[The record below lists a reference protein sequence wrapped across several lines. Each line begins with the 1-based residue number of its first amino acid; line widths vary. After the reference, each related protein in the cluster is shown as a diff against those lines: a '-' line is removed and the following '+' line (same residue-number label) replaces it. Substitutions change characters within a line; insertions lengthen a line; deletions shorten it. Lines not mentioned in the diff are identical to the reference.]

1 MAYTRRYWR
10 RYYRRYYRGK
20 YNNSYTKTRMT
31 RNFKASASNMTQGGT
46 FNISMRSVESVA
58 ITSGQNKDNH
68 AILPIASQIT
78 QSPMHIQLSNVFDQY
93 RVERLAIR
101 VRPVGDAASPALQQ
115 PSILYS
121 AVDRSGF
128 AASATIDQFR
138 TYGSYKET
146 QISGAKD
153 VSPTHTVYVSQS
165 NLVEWSTWSDT
176 KSMVSFPS
184 VALGVFFAYLAANTT
199 VKLSV
204 EYDLQIRYRGVRLDT
219 SAVATR
225 VQ

>member
-1 MAYTRRYWR
+1 MAYYRRYWRRYWR
-10 RYYRRYYRGK
+10 RYYRGRYM
-20 YNNSYTKTRMT
+20 NSAAKTRMT
-31 RNFKASASNMTQGGT
+31 RNFKASANNMTQGGT
-46 FNISMRSVESVA
+46 FNISMRSVETVPVSQG
-58 ITSGQNKDNH
+58 TNKEAH
-68 AILPIASQIT
+68 AILPIAASIT
-78 QSPMHIQLSNVFDQY
+78 RSPMHIQLSNVFDQY
-93 RVERLAIR
+93 RVERIAIR
-101 VRPVGDAASPALQQ
+101 VRPIGDASAPALQQ

-128 AASATIDQFR
+128 ADSATLEQFR

-153 VSPTHTVYVSQS
+153 VSPVHSVFVSQS
-165 NLVEWSTWSDT
+165 NLVEWSTWSDS
-176 KSMVSFPS
+176 KSMVNFPT
-184 VALGVFFAYLAANTT
+184 VVMGVFFAYLAADTS